1 MVLDDW
7 YRLCIL
13 SLKLK
18 FGLSEDS
25 SAVLDGRGWSLRGT
39 TRLSH
44 SDHHPANRHPQSS
57 RHPVLYGRGRNRHD
71 FTSCSTPRDSSPQV
85 LANQRPQSSSDFG
98 MTQYQ
103 YETLSSNKLIP
114 TSAPHLVQDSI
125 DVATGLHG

>member
-57 RHPVLYGRGRNRHD
+57 RHPVW
-71 FTSCSTPRDSSPQV
+71 PREKPSRFYFLLDSP
-85 LANQRPQSSSDFG
+85 
-98 MTQYQ
+98 
-103 YETLSSNKLIP
+103 
-114 TSAPHLVQDSI
+114 
-125 DVATGLHG
+125 